1 MRGSSTA
8 AWWLLSRCLTSPTIL
23 LRDLESPRFD
33 EPCRWKELDCATL
46 GDPPPDQFLSPKSHI
61 LESPKPRI
69 EVLYLFLCLFTQS
82 YLRNDQMIRDPHIIC
97 ESHNQPKKT
106 VQSSKHWH
114 LGRNRL
120 LLWTKN
126 ALREK
131 SFTKLGYNS
140 GNARKKTFFSIDVLK
155 ICLP

>member
-1 MRGSSTA
+1 MPFHTVRSKKG
-8 AWWLLSRCLTSPTIL
+8 
-23 LRDLESPRFD
+23 
-33 EPCRWKELDCATL
+33 
-46 GDPPPDQFLSPKSHI
+46 PK
-61 LESPKPRI
+61 
-69 EVLYLFLCLFTQS
+69 
-82 YLRNDQMIRDPHIIC
+82 NDQMIRDPHIIC

-140 GNARKKTFFSIDVLK
+140 GNVRKKTFSIDVVK
-155 ICLP
+155 MCLPQENCRKYKKKVAAPRGPSCALKPLGTYFETIFFCRSARTSCSTSG